1 MASSLACLPFFLLLL
16 PCLLL
21 AQNTGNIEVGDSIT
35 AVDNGAQPWLSPS
48 GDFAFGFRQ
57 LEKRE
62 LYLLA
67 IWYNKIPDKTI
78 VWYANGDN
86 PAPARS
92 KLELTADRGL
102 VLTSPQGTEIWKSDV
117 NLGDAEN
124 GFMNDTGNL
133 ILSNSASEIL
143 WQSFDHPTDTLLP
156 GQTLKRLSPGQTLE
170 SGGQMLS
177 SRLTETNFSRG
188 RFQFRL
194 IPDGNAVL
202 NTNNLPTGFAYEA
215 YFWSNTVDSNTSNA
229 GLRVVFDD
237 SGYLYVLRA
246 SGKRELLTTGTVASA
261 AENYHR
267 VTLNFDGVLVQY
279 TRPRNS
285 TGNGGNWSIIRSMPD
300 NICTDLVGQKG
311 TGPCGFNGICQLSR
325 DRRPTCSCPQR
336 FSLLDPN
343 DDYGGCRPDFYAQF
357 CEDVSN
363 SPKDFDFLELENT
376 DWPTSDYE
384 MYTPYNIE
392 ECQKACSE
400 DCFCNVIVFK
410 EGTCWKKKLP
420 LSNGRLDEKVN
431 GKAFIKIRKDDST
444 RRETPSGPLPFP
456 YEKKN
461 KDNLALVVSVLLGG
475 SVLVN
480 LVLSFYS
487 FFFSHNKS
495 KRIPQ
500 GTERGAES
508 NLRCFSYKELFIAT
522 DGFKEVVGRG
532 SFGIVYKG
540 LLEMGTKVPVAVKK
554 LDKIFEEGEK
564 EFRTEVKVIGQTH
577 HKNLVQ
583 LVGFCAEGQHRL
595 LVYEFLSN
603 GTLANFL
610 FKEAKLGWS
619 QRTQIAFGIAR
630 GLAYLHEECSSQIIH
645 CDIKP
650 QNILLD
656 DHYDAKIADFGLAK
670 LLLLDQSQT
679 FTAAR
684 GTKGYV
690 APEWFRNMPV
700 TVKADVYS
708 FGVLLLEII
717 CGRKCVDTEVSAERA
732 ILTDWAYDCYQDGI
746 ISALVEN
753 DEEAVNDMKKL
764 ERFVKVAIWCIQEDP
779 TLRPTI
785 KMAILMLEDFVQV
798 AAPPCPCPFTSVV
811 G

>member
-21 AQNTGNIEVGDSIT
+21 AQNTGNIGVGDFLS
-35 AVDNGAQPWLSPS
+35 AGDNRAQSWLSPS

-57 LEKRE
+57 LEKKD

-67 IWYNKIPDKTI
+67 ICYNKIPDKTI
-78 VWYANGDN
+78 VWYANGDD

-102 VLTSPQGTEIWKSDV
+102 VITSPQGTEIWKSGV
-117 NLGDAEN
+117 NLGDAAN
-124 GFMNDTGNL
+124 GFMNDTGNF

-143 WQSFDHPTDTLLP
+143 WQSFDRPTDTLLP
-156 GQTLKRLSPGQTLE
+156 GQILKRLSPGQTLE

-202 NTNNLPTGFAYEA
+202 NTNNLPTGLAYGA
-215 YFWSNTVDSNTSNA
+215 YFWSNTVASNASNA
-229 GLRVVFDD
+229 GLRVVFNE
-237 SGYLYVLRA
+237 SGYLYVLRE
-246 SGKRELLTTGTVASA
+246 SDKRELLTQGRVVPA

-267 VTLNFDGVLVQY
+267 LTLNFDGVLVQY
-279 TRPRNS
+279 SHPKNS
-285 TGNGGNWSIIRSMPD
+285 TGNAGDWSIIRSMPE
-300 NICTDLVGQKG
+300 NICTDLVGLG
-311 TGPCGFNGICQLSR
+311 AGPCGFNSVCQLST
-325 DRRPTCSCPQR
+325 DQRPICSCPQR

-343 DDYGGCRPDFYAQF
+343 DVHGGCRPSFYTQF
-357 CEDVSN
+357 CEEDVSN

-384 MYTPYNIE
+384 KYTPYNIE
-392 ECQKACSE
+392 ECQKACSQ
-400 DCFCNVIVFK
+400 DCFCNVIVFR
-410 EGTCWKKKLP
+410 EGQCWKKKLP
-420 LSNGRLDEKVN
+420 LSNGRQDEKVN
-431 GKAFIKIRKDDST
+431 GKAFIKVRKDNSA
-444 RRETPSGPLPFP
+444 RREPSSRSLPFP
-456 YEKKN
+456 FENKN
-461 KDNLALVVSVLLGG
+461 KDGLVLTVSVLLGG

-487 FFFSHNKS
+487 FFFYRNKS
-495 KRIPQ
+495 KRFPQ
-500 GTERGAES
+500 SPERAEES
-508 NLRCFSYKELFIAT
+508 NLRCFSYKELFVAT

-540 LLEMGTKVPVAVKK
+540 ILEIGTKVPVAVKK
-554 LDKIFEEGEK
+554 LDKIVEEGEK

-583 LVGFCAEGQHRL
+583 LVGFCDEGQHRL
-595 LVYEFLSN
+595 LVYEFLRN

-610 FKEAKLGWS
+610 FKEAKLSWN

-630 GLAYLHEECSSQIIH
+630 GLAYLHEECSTQIIH

-679 FTAAR
+679 FTAIR

-708 FGVLLLEII
+708 FGVLLLEIV
-717 CGRKCVDTEVSAERA
+717 CGRKCVDTEVSSERA
-732 ILTDWAYDCYQDGI
+732 ILIDWAYDCYQEGI

-753 DEEAVNDMKKL
+753 DEEAMNDMKL

-779 TLRPTI
+779 ALRPTM
-785 KMAILMLEDFVQV
+785 KMAILMLEGIVQV
-798 AAPPCPCPFTSVV
+798 TAPPCPCPFTTVV